1 MLPALMATQTF
12 HRLEAP
18 MVSDHGKL
26 VPDHSQPL
34 TVTGTFIG
42 SVQPG
47 TGTTDSINRNGA
59 EVVMTIWTDLTA
71 PLKDHDLV
79 DYNGDIYFVN
89 GAPERW
95 ETGILDHQ
103 VVHLSF
109 WEG

>member
-1 MLPALMATQTF
+1 MLPSLMTTQTF
-12 HRLEAP
+12 SRLEAP

-26 VPDHSQPL
+26 VPDPSQPL
-34 TVTGTFIG
+34 VTTG
-42 SVQPG
+42 SFVGSIQPG
-47 TGTTDSINRNGA
+47 TGATDPINRNGA

-71 PLKDHDLV
+71 ALKDRDFV
-79 DYNGDIYFVN
+79 GYNGDLYFVN